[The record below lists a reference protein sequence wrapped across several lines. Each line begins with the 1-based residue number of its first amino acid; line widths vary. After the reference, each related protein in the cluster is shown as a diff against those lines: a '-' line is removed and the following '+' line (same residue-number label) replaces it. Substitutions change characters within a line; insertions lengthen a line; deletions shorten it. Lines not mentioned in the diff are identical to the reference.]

1 MIRSPTAQEDST
13 NTMWSAY
20 MKEAGEYDKI
30 MTDAW
35 KEDAK
40 NFLVFVSRGP
50 LIRDVHCSDNV
61 KRPAFS
67 P

>member
-1 MIRSPTAQEDST
+1 MIRPLTAQEDSV

-20 MKEAGEYDKI
+20 MREAGEYDKT

-40 NFLVFVSRGP
+40 SFLVFVSRGP
-50 LIRDVHCSDNV
+50 LIQDVHCTDNV